1 MDYATRLDLYAIGR
15 DYIIQRAKKIDPAQV
30 DVLGSDINLFVGSM
44 SVVAS
49 QIMKQLVYAMST
61 LLLDSSEDEDLERW
75 AFDRYGLLIKGAS
88 AAKGEV
94 TFQRTTTGAG
104 TIPIGTRLKA
114 NNGYEYLTTSVANFG
129 ANDKI
134 SSAYVIASQAGKD
147 AQVGANSIRNFAD
160 IGSIFD
166 RYITINNNLPT
177 AGGEPSEDSATFRN
191 RIRDFWRTARRGV
204 IGAIEFGALS
214 VPGVVSAQAIESVT
228 TIGTQAIPARV
239 INLYISDSS
248 GVASRALANDVS
260 IALEDY
266 RAAGVAVLISTSV
279 PQLIDITI
287 KPTFKANID
296 TVTLTDAIRAS
307 VIEYVNTLPVNG
319 SLLIAEV
326 YSVLSRFRDDGLIMD
341 QTTIVSPVADLK
353 PDAGFTLRMMPSN
366 FVVTT

>member
-15 DYIIQRAKKIDPAQV
+15 DYILQRAKKIDPAQV
-30 DVLGSDINLFVGSM
+30 DVLGSDVNLFVGSM

-49 QIMKQLVYAMST
+49 QIMKQLVYSVGT
-61 LLLDSSEDEDLERW
+61 LTLDSAEDEDLERL

-114 NNGYEYLTTSVANFG
+114 NNVFEYLTTSVANFG

-134 SSAYVIASQAGKD
+134 SSAYVIAAQAGKD

-160 IGSIFD
+160 LGSIFD
-166 RYITINNNLPT
+166 RYITVNNVLPT
-177 AGGEPSEDSATFRN
+177 AGGEPAEDSATFRN

-204 IGAIEFGALS
+204 IGAIEFGALT
-214 VPGVVSAQAIESVT
+214 VAGVASAQAIESVT

-248 GVASRALANDVS
+248 GVASRALANDVMT
-260 IALEDY
+260 ALEDY
-266 RAAGVAVLISTSV
+266 RAAGIGVLIWTSV
-279 PQLIDITI
+279 PQIIDISI
-287 KPTFKANID
+287 KPTYKANID
-296 TVTLTDAIRAS
+296 TVTLTDAIRAA

-319 SLLIAEV
+319 ALRIAEIH
-326 YSVLSRFRDDGLIMD
+326 SVLSRFRDDGLIMD
-341 QTTIVSPVADLK
+341 QTTIVSPVADIV
-353 PDAGFTLRMMPSN
+353 PSPGFTLRMLPSN
-366 FVVTT
+366 FTIAT